1 MYNCLLFIVFLCGIN
16 DTPYIAAVKVL
27 KLPPVKII
35 SIGVK
40 KLQKFPYV
48 RKLYDKDIRGKLYVY

>member
-48 RKLYDKDIRGKLYVY
+48 RKLYDKDDV

>member
-40 KLQKFPYV
+40 NYKNFHMLENFMIKIYEV
-48 RKLYDKDIRGKLYVY
+48 S